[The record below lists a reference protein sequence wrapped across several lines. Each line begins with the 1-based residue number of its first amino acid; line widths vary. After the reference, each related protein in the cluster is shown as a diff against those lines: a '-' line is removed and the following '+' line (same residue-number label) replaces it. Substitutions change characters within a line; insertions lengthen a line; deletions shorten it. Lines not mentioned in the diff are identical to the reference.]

1 MAFPLASFRALYPAF
16 AGVDDAVVLALSES
30 AACYVSGSEE
40 CCEEQLWM
48 LATAHLLQLQADAL
62 AGSQKAGAITSAS
75 VGSVSVGF
83 AAPPAGTQSA
93 HWFNLTP
100 YGAQYLVLN
109 KRCNGAPRY
118 IGGSPV
124 RSSIR
129 GYRGC

>member
-1 MAFPLASFRALYPAF
+1 MAFSLASFRALYPAF
-16 AGVDDAVVLALSES
+16 AGVDDAVVLAVSES
-30 AACYVSGSEE
+30 AACYVSGSKE
-40 CCEEQLWM
+40 CCESQLWM
-48 LATAHLLQLQADAL
+48 LATAHLLQLQADSQAGDSKTGAL
-62 AGSQKAGAITSAS
+62 TSAT

-93 HWFNLTP
+93 HWFNTTT

-118 IGGSPV
+118 IGGSAV

-129 GYRGC
+129 GYRG